1 MLTIRTFVL
10 TVCALALCLL
20 ASPSGAQT
28 AQTLRVAI
36 NPIEVYAQVYYAKE
50 MGFFA
55 KAGLDVDI
63 QPAQSGSAIAAAVV
77 GNAADIGATSTVV
90 DAVAHGKHIPF
101 IVIAPG
107 AIYTSA
113 APTAALFV
121 ANNSPIRKAADLNG
135 KTISVS
141 GLGTV
146 TEYGTRAWI
155 DKNGGDSS
163 TVKFVEL
170 AASATTEAV
179 ATGRIDAAYITEP
192 YVSVGK
198 KSAHLLAYVHDAIG
212 KEFLLSTWVT
222 TVQWA
227 KDHPDLVNRFASAV
241 RDASGWAAKNPEK
254 SGEILV
260 KYTKIDPVLLAT
272 MTRARFADRLTPAL
286 MQPPIDVAAKYAKF
300 DSFPA
305 SELIYSPANR

>member
-1 MLTIRTFVL
+1 MSRAIVALGALLLVL
-10 TVCALALCLL
+10 CST
-20 ASPSGAQT
+20 ASPGRSQAPT
-28 AQTLRVAI
+28 MLRIAV

-50 MGFFA
+50 MGFFQ

-63 QPAQSGSAIAAAVV
+63 QPSQSGSAIAAAVV

-101 IVIAPG
+101 VVIAP
-107 AIYTSA
+107 AALYTSA

-121 ANNSPIRKAADLNG
+121 AVNSPIRKAADLNG

-163 TVKFVEL
+163 TAKFVEL

-179 ATGRIDAAYITEP
+179 LTGRIDAAYITEP
-192 YVSVGK
+192 YVSLGK
-198 KSAHLLAYVHDAIG
+198 KNLRLLAYVHDAIA
-212 KEFLLSTWVT
+212 KQFLLSTWVT
-222 TVQWA
+222 TTQWA
-227 KDHPDLVNRFASAV
+227 KDHPDLVNRFAAV
-241 RDASGWAAKNPEK
+241 MRETAIWANRNPDK

-260 KYTKIDPVLLAT
+260 KYVKIDPALLAT
-272 MTRARFADRLTPAL
+272 MNRARFAERLTPAL

-305 SELIYSPANR
+305 TELIYSPSR

>member
-1 MLTIRTFVL
+1 MPRRTLVPTL
-10 TVCALALCLL
+10 CAIALCLL
-20 ASPSGAQT
+20 ASRGAAQT
-28 AQTLRVAI
+28 SQTLRIAI

-55 KAGLDVDI
+55 KQGLDVDI

-90 DAVAHGKHIPF
+90 DAVGHGKHIPF

-107 AIYTSA
+107 AVYTSA

-121 ANNSPIRKAADLNG
+121 AANSPIRKAADLNG

-170 AASATTEAV
+170 AASATVDAV
-179 ATGRIDAAYITEP
+179 STGRIDGAYVTEP
-192 YVSVGK
+192 YVSTAK
-198 KSAHLLAYVHDAIG
+198 KQLRLMAYVHDAIA

-227 KDHPDLVNRFASAV
+227 KDHPDAVARFAAAMRETS
-241 RDASGWAAKNPEK
+241 DWANKNPSK
-254 SGEILV
+254 SGDILV
-260 KYTKIDPVLLAT
+260 KYVKIDPALLAT
-272 MTRARFADRLTPAL
+272 MNRARFADRLTPAL
-286 MQPPIDVAAKYAKF
+286 MQPAIDVAAKYAKF

-305 SELIYSPANR
+305 SELIYSPPNR